1 LTIENI
7 QLEGQVCVITGN
19 SEVSNAL
26 YGKHLAKYGARIA
39 VLSDTKSSL
48 DVSVQVIKK
57 HGECIGIQSDAR
69 DENSVVDAF
78 THVEQHFG
86 KIDIL
91 VNNNQLEFAKPFL
104 DNSVDEWDSL
114 LSNNVRATFLSCRE
128 AGKRMVSQKY
138 GRIVNIISGLA
149 ERGLANSVAYCAS
162 QASIVS
168 LTRALA
174 LEWARSNI
182 RVNAIGTGWLSN
194 EEKSVEE
201 QQKELLVRYIPLRRK
216 GNYHDIASLL
226 VFLASEHCGYTTGQP
241 IYVDGGLMAH
251 S

>member
-1 LTIENI
+1 MAIGNI
-7 QLEGQVCVITGN
+7 QLEGQVCVITGD

-39 VLSDTKSSL
+39 VLSNTKSSL
-48 DVSVQVIKK
+48 DISVPIIKE
-57 HGECIGIQSDAR
+57 HGECMGITAYTSD
-69 DENSVVDAF
+69 ETSVMDAF
-78 THVEQHFG
+78 TQVEQHFG

-91 VNNNQLEFAKPFL
+91 VNNNQMGFAKPFL

-114 LSNNVRATFLSCRE
+114 LSRNVRSTFLSCRE
-128 AGKRMVSQKY
+128 AGKRMVPQKY
-138 GRIVNIISGLA
+138 GRIINIISGLA

-162 QASIVS
+162 QSSIVS

-182 RVNAIGTGWLSN
+182 RVNAIGTGWFSN

-216 GNYHDIASLL
+216 GNYHDIVSLL
-226 VFLASEHCGYTTGQP
+226 VFLR
-241 IYVDGGLMAH
+241 DGFNYMI
-251 S
+251 